1 MSGQFHLPQ
10 AVLRAVLESPR
21 DIVIFALDRDY
32 RYLAFNQNHAR
43 IMKRIWDVDL
53 KVGACMLD
61 MISLPDQRL
70 RAREN
75 FDRALL
81 GESFTRVEE
90 YGDEH
95 RFRRVYEDVYSPIR
109 DEDGSVIGLT
119 VYLSDITQRRHA
131 EIELENYRSRLEDL
145 VQKRSEEL
153 ELAHAQ
159 LLHAQKLESLG
170 LLAGG
175 IAHDFNN
182 LLAVVLGRAELTM
195 SQLES
200 DHPARAHLSIV
211 QQTALEAR
219 MLTKQLL
226 SYAGRGKFMVQVA
239 SLNEL
244 VDSMMQLLRASV
256 SRAITLEFELSPE
269 AAAIEVDVTQ
279 MRQVLLNLVTNAAE
293 AIGDGPGQVTVRT
306 RIAEADERMLR
317 RASVQSG
324 LVPGRYACLEV
335 EDTGVGMD
343 ERVRSKLFDPFFTT
357 KFSGRGLGLA
367 AVLGIITSHHG
378 TILVQSR
385 LGHGSTFTV
394 LLPLS
399 EGVPDALPLA
409 RAPDRAPPAPEHPG
423 TILVVDD
430 EEPVRTVTA
439 EVLKAFDYH
448 VFTADGGHEAVNVY
462 RTHMNEIDIVLLDL
476 TMPEMNG
483 EETLRALQAVNA
495 DVKVV
500 LMTGYTEDEV
510 RLRFVR
516 GDLAGFLTKPFVRDE
531 LITAVEAAVK
541 RRRLHSIAV

>member
-1 MSGQFHLPQ
+1 MSGQFHQPR

-43 IMKRIWDVDL
+43 TMKAIWDADL
-53 KVGACMLD
+53 TVGQSVLEVIGRAD
-61 MISLPDQRL
+61 DRE
-70 RAREN
+70 RARKN
-75 FDRALL
+75 FDRALA
-81 GESFTRVEE
+81 GESFTIIEE
-90 YGDEH
+90 YGEEH
-95 RFRRVYEDVYSPIR
+95 LSRRLYEDVYSPIH

-119 VYLSDITQRRHA
+119 VYLTDITQRRRA
-131 EIELENYRSRLEDL
+131 EIELENYRGRLEDL
-145 VQKRSEEL
+145 VQKRTEEL
-153 ELAHAQ
+153 ESAHAQ

-195 SQLES
+195 ALLEPQ
-200 DHPARAHLSIV
+200 HPARAHLSIV
-211 QQTALEAR
+211 QETALEAR

-226 SYAGRGKFMVQVA
+226 GYAGRGKFMVQVA

-244 VDSMMQLLRASV
+244 VESMAQLLRASV
-256 SRAITLEFELSPE
+256 SKAITLHFELCPE

-293 AIGDGPGQVTVRT
+293 AIGDGPGQVTVRA
-306 RIAEADERMLR
+306 RVAQADEQLL
-317 RASVQSG
+317 RASVQHG
-324 LVPGRYACLEV
+324 FLPGRYACLEV
-335 EDTGVGMD
+335 EDTGCGMD

-367 AVLGIITSHHG
+367 AVLGIITSHQG
-378 TILVQSR
+378 TILVHSKPGEGSR
-385 LGHGSTFTV
+385 FTV

-399 EGVPDALPLA
+399 QG
-409 RAPDRAPPAPEHPG
+409 APDLLPVARPASVAPPAPPHPG

-430 EEPVRTVTA
+430 EESVRTVTA
-439 EVLKAFDYH
+439 EVLRAFDYR
-448 VFTADGGHEAVNVY
+448 VFTADGGREAERVY
-462 RTHMNEIDIVLLDL
+462 RAHMGEIDIVLLDL

-483 EETLRALQAVNA
+483 EETLRALQAVHPE
-495 DVKVV
+495 VKVV

-516 GDLAGFLTKPFVRDE
+516 GALSGFLTKPFVRDE
-531 LITAVEAAVK
+531 LITAVEAAIK
-541 RRRLHSIAV
+541 RSALRSIAV